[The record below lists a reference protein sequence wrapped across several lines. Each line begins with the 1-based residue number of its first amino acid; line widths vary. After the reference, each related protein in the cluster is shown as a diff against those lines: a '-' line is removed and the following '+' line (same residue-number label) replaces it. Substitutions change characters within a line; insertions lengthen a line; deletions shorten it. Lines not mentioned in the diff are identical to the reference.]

1 MRTIRLFLLLVLIP
15 NFLAGCIPASRH
27 QQDVANANADRIS
40 AGNVQGETREGMSS
54 AEVVEV
60 LGSPNM
66 VTTDEETLLFASAAV
81 LQDLGFKINES
92 EAEPGVIVDSRKRDA
107 TSPRQVVGAAVVVL
121 LTGVM
126 PPIDKEQVIRAS
138 LVTRPIQ
145 IHKTD
150 PSKCLTEVRI
160 AFQRIVS
167 NSQGQIT
174 RQKGNNE
181 ARVYQ
186 TFFDKL
192 AQYNITSVENL
203 EPYQ

>member
-40 AGNVQGETREGMSS
+40 AGNVQGETREGMNS

-66 VTTDEETLLFASAAV
+66 VTTDEETLL
-81 LQDLGFKINES
+81 FKINES

-174 RQKGNNE
+174 RRKGNNE

>member
-1 MRTIRLFLLLVLIP
+1 MRTIRLFLLPVLIP
-15 NFLAGCIPASRH
+15 IFFAACIPASRH
-27 QQDVANANADRIS
+27 QQNVANADADRIS
-40 AGNVQGETREGMSS
+40 AGSVQGETRGGMSN
-54 AEVVEV
+54 AEMVEV

-66 VTTDEETLLFASAAV
+66 VTTDEETLLSASSAV

-92 EAEPGVIVDSRKRDA
+92 EAEPGVIVGSRKRDA
-107 TSPRQVVGAAVVVL
+107 TDPRQVVGAAVVVL

-145 IHKTD
+145 IHETD
-150 PSKCLTEVRI
+150 PSKCLTEVWI
-160 AFQRIVS
+160 TFQRIVS

-174 RQKGNNE
+174 WREGINE
-181 ARVYQ
+181 AGPYQ

-192 AQYNITSVENL
+192 AQYNITSVESP
-203 EPYQ
+203 EAYQ